1 MIAKAYCCLVI
12 IWAERHITV
21 SWKRKWLVP
30 TPKNAP
36 LNIKAVHLHKLWT
49 GLIVQR
55 INISLLNMVLN
66 PHYDLCTF
74 RVGAPILPI
83 FCSGTT
89 LKLFGRSAGPT
100 IATPWK

>member
-55 INISLLNMVLN
+55 INISLLTCV
-66 PHYDLCTF
+66 HSASGHRYCQSS
-74 RVGAPILPI
+74 APEQL
-83 FCSGTT
+83 
-89 LKLFGRSAGPT
+89 
-100 IATPWK
+100 